1 MVSRKQRRFPVTRPG
16 IESDHQ
22 SVAVQMH
29 AVGWCCHGPRP
40 CRLRLRPNHQSDV
53 GACGLDLTPDH
64 PGFAQGAQ
72 RAAEVK
78 QNGFLRACKANLE
91 RYSVTFFPLVLVRA
105 GLAYYELW
113 LEANTARDPLR
124 RQLFALPRRC
134 RRRSRAAP
142 GRFRPSACPWAPK
155 AFRTS
160 PRRW

>member
-1 MVSRKQRRFPVTRPG
+1 
-16 IESDHQ
+16 
-22 SVAVQMH
+22 MH

-113 LEANTARDPLR
+113 LEANAARDPLR
-124 RQLFALPRRC
+124 RQSLALAASLPPSVPGCPREIPPQRM
-134 RRRSRAAP
+134 SVGAGGFPDIPAP
-142 GRFRPSACPWAPK
+142 LVISDGPEPPRPCK
-155 AFRTS
+155 
-160 PRRW
+160 